1 MKKFTK
7 NTIWFAGLFLMPLAN
22 YAQESGM
29 VDSKSYFSNAL
40 FITLLIVIIGLLLV
54 IIGLTS
60 ALKNISQ
67 SEYVQTK
74 FKKAEETKNNSSI
87 TKTLTLL
94 FLLFAGYSTVAQ
106 NNSNAPNNDWL
117 IGGLDMFTFY
127 FMLGVIIV
135 ELIFILVI
143 YNLMMGI
150 LRTEKVTSSVVKP
163 KTKNILEKI
172 NASVDI
178 EKEADI
184 MLDHNYDGIVELDN
198 NLPPWWKYGFYLTIV
213 IGIIYLINYH
223 VTGTGDLQ
231 TAEYEKSLV
240 IAKAEVD
247 EYMRTSANNVDETT
261 VKQLEGA
268 DLESGKDLFMAN
280 CAACHGKLGEGTV
293 GPNLTDA
300 YWLHGG
306 SLQDIFKTIKYG
318 WVDKGMKSW
327 KEDFSPIQIAQIA
340 SFIKTLNGT
349 NPAGAKVA
357 QGELYKEEKNTIN
370 DSLKTTTD
378 SLIVLTDTIH

>member
-74 FKKAEETKNNSSI
+74 FKKVEETKNSSSI

-106 NNSNAPNNDWL
+106 NTSNTHNNDWL

-150 LRTEKVTSSVVKP
+150 LRTEKVTSSVVKT
-163 KTKNILEKI
+163 KTKTILEKI

-198 NLPPWWKYGFYLTIV
+198 DLPPWWKYGFYLTIV
-213 IGIIYLINYH
+213 IGVIYLINYH
-223 VTGTGDLQ
+223 ITGTGDLQ
-231 TAEYEKSLV
+231 TTEYEKSLV
-240 IAKAEVD
+240 IAKAEVE

-268 DLESGKDLFMAN
+268 DLEAGKDLFIAN

-306 SLQDIFKTIKYG
+306 SLPDIFKTIKYG

-349 NPAGAKVA
+349 NPAGAKAA

>member
-127 FMLGVIIV
+127 FMLGVIII

-213 IGIIYLINYH
+213 IGVIYLINYH

-268 DLESGKDLFMAN
+268 DLEFGKDLFMAN

-306 SLQDIFKTIKYG
+306 SLPDIFKTIKYG

-349 NPAGAKVA
+349 NPAGAKAA

>member
-1 MKKFTK
+1 
-7 NTIWFAGLFLMPLAN
+7 
-22 YAQESGM
+22 
-29 VDSKSYFSNAL
+29 
-40 FITLLIVIIGLLLV
+40 
-54 IIGLTS
+54 
-60 ALKNISQ
+60 
-67 SEYVQTK
+67 
-74 FKKAEETKNNSSI
+74 
-87 TKTLTLL
+87 
-94 FLLFAGYSTVAQ
+94 
-106 NNSNAPNNDWL
+106 
-117 IGGLDMFTFY
+117 
-127 FMLGVIIV
+127 
-135 ELIFILVI
+135 
-143 YNLMMGI
+143 MGI

-300 YWLHGG
+300 YWLYGG

>member
-117 IGGLDMFTFY
+117 IGGLDMFTIY
-127 FMLGVIIV
+127 FMFEVIIV

-231 TAEYEKSLV
+231 TAGY
-240 IAKAEVD
+240 
-247 EYMRTSANNVDETT
+247 
-261 VKQLEGA
+261 
-268 DLESGKDLFMAN
+268 
-280 CAACHGKLGEGTV
+280 
-293 GPNLTDA
+293 
-300 YWLHGG
+300 
-306 SLQDIFKTIKYG
+306 
-318 WVDKGMKSW
+318 
-327 KEDFSPIQIAQIA
+327 
-340 SFIKTLNGT
+340 
-349 NPAGAKVA
+349 
-357 QGELYKEEKNTIN
+357 
-370 DSLKTTTD
+370 
-378 SLIVLTDTIH
+378 